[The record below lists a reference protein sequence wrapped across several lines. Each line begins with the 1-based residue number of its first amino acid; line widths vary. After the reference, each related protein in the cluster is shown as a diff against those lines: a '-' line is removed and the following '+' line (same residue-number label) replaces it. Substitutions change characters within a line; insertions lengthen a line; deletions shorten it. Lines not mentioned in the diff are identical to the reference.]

1 MKTYYKNDLNRAY
14 LIVEGEESVPEDY
27 QVKMLQENEI
37 SGLLKTEVRYVD
49 GVGHYYYDIS
59 GKTSL
64 QKTYEREKLGYEN
77 IKRLIE
83 TLSQTICSLSRYML
97 KGDCLLLDPAHIF
110 CEKGRFL
117 FCYFPQNDKELK
129 TAFHELTEYF
139 VREVDYQDEKG
150 IHLAYV
156 MHKATMEDHYS
167 IRQIMQEFL
176 EERREKKEEERT
188 EEVSFQQY
196 LTTPALEEAQVEEK
210 KSLWEPVKKIFKTL
224 SCN

>member
-1 MKTYYKNDLNRAY
+1 MKTYYKNDLNKAY
-14 LIVEGEESVPEDY
+14 LIVEGEEGVPEDY
-27 QVKMLQENEI
+27 QTPMLRENEI
-37 SGLLKTEVRYVD
+37 GGLLKTEVRYVD

-59 GKTSL
+59 GRTSL
-64 QKTYEREKLGYEN
+64 QQTFEREKLGYES

-83 TLSQTICSLSRYML
+83 TLSQTIRNLGRYML

-110 CEKGRFL
+110 CEKERFL

-156 MHKATMEDHYS
+156 MHKATMEENYS
-167 IRQIMQEFL
+167 IKQIMEEFI
-176 EERREKKEEERT
+176 EERKEEETT
-188 EEVSFQQY
+188 EEISFAQCREAV
-196 LTTPALEEAQVEEK
+196 PIEEMQVTEK
-210 KSLWEPVKKIFKTL
+210 KNLWEPVKKLFKTL
-224 SCN
+224 SCI